1 MRPPF
6 RKTHRFVSLSALRAL
21 LTACVLTSVCV
32 LVSASVADTV
42 RGYVVEPIAESA
54 VPDVEIAFSLLGKSS
69 GLNEILRKTA
79 DENGR
84 FEFSGPFLKPGLAF
98 TLTAFY
104 EGVPYPSSLL
114 KVGEQSEIV
123 LEVFEPTNDPSDIHV
138 TAEHL
143 FLTLQDGT
151 LEVAQL
157 LQIDN
162 TGDRTFV
169 GTEHGKQ
176 ERVTEFRIPKSAFG
190 LESHSG
196 ELVRADA
203 RRLFDSQPLAPG
215 TTQIGFSFKVSAV
228 DFAGEYIHNVL
239 YPTQVLDVYV
249 HPSDIHLDTPFIDR
263 GTTSSLE
270 REYHLYRLENL
281 RPGQTNA
288 IPLPLAQPMRWALK
302 WLALGLAIVAVAAA
316 LLTRRSSSP
325 LPEEEEKAEENI
337 EPLDPGIGADASLA
351 ELEQR
356 RQSLLAQLVAL
367 ESGGSRKSRKA
378 GAQGHKRQRLM
389 GQAVAVYELLE
400 KARKE

>member
-1 MRPPF
+1 
-6 RKTHRFVSLSALRAL
+6 
-21 LTACVLTSVCV
+21 
-32 LVSASVADTV
+32 
-42 RGYVVEPIAESA
+42 
-54 VPDVEIAFSLLGKSS
+54 
-69 GLNEILRKTA
+69 
-79 DENGR
+79 
-84 FEFSGPFLKPGLAF
+84 
-98 TLTAFY
+98 
-104 EGVPYPSSLL
+104 
-114 KVGEQSEIV
+114 
-123 LEVFEPTNDPSDIHV
+123 
-138 TAEHL
+138 
-143 FLTLQDGT
+143 
-151 LEVAQL
+151 
-157 LQIDN
+157 
-162 TGDRTFV
+162 
-169 GTEHGKQ
+169 
-176 ERVTEFRIPKSAFG
+176 
-190 LESHSG
+190 
-196 ELVRADA
+196 
-203 RRLFDSQPLAPG
+203 
-215 TTQIGFSFKVSAV
+215 
-228 DFAGEYIHNVL
+228 L

-263 GTTSSLE
+263 GTTSSLG

-367 ESGGSRKSRKA
+367 ESGGSRKIRKA